1 MKTLLAV
8 LQLTVFAQVPTQ
20 DAEKKVP
27 APPAAKKQVFIDF
40 DDDAIELD
48 WMVSPEPRCTLHRKK
63 YPLVRIR
70 EDFADKV
77 MQSVAEM

>member
-20 DAEKKVP
+20 DAEKKAP
-27 APPAAKKQVFIDF
+27 APPAEKKQVVIDF

-48 WMVSPEPRCTLHRKK
+48 WMVPPEPRCALHLRK

-70 EDFADKV
+70 QDFADKV